1 LSCFLAIRYNFKI
14 HFDFVLFGLAIAF
27 PLGTSIQTAFKRRE
41 RALEYLSLFN
51 SGILAVHYSFKIAEK
66 LSSDKKE
73 EIKNVLMKI
82 AENFL
87 NQLRSSDGDMNRFQV
102 EADRIFVFME
112 TNSDVISSKTST
124 RVVRY
129 YEDIIDGSTYLL
141 SLIKHR
147 TMAGLRSYSLIF
159 ISLFAALHGP
169 MLFQRLDQ
177 VLPVWAVYFSA
188 AFSALVLI
196 TLYNFQQLIEYPFDQ
211 KGSDDVK
218 LDEFKLKL
226 L

>member
-1 LSCFLAIRYNFKI
+1 LS
-14 HFDFVLFGLAIAF
+14 
-27 PLGTSIQTAFKRRE
+27 PE
-41 RALEYLSLFN
+41 
-51 SGILAVHYSFKIAEK
+51 
-66 LSSDKKE
+66 KKE
-73 EIKNVLMKI
+73 EIKNTLIKI
-82 AENFL
+82 ADDFL
-87 NQLRSSDGDMNRFQV
+87 NQLRSSDGNMNHFQA
-102 EADRIFVFME
+102 EADKIFTFIE
-112 TNSDVISSKTST
+112 INEEFLSSRTTT

-129 YEDIIDGSTYLL
+129 YEDIIDASTYLL

-147 TMAGLRSYSLIF
+147 TMAGLRGYSLIF

-177 VLPVWAVYFSA
+177 ILPVWVVYFSA
-188 AFSALVLI
+188 AFSALLLI